1 MEGTDMLESY
11 THTVF
16 VVHDLESS
24 VRFYRDVLGLD
35 LVSKTDN
42 RGVERLAR
50 VLGFSELH
58 LKVAAL
64 TLGGDV
70 VLELL
75 EYVHPPGKDERIE
88 RNDLGA
94 AHLAFLVRDIDELY
108 ERTSTKGL
116 RFINPPTPAYE
127 GGKVVRK
134 SSYAQDPDGN
144 WLEFIERL

>member
-1 MEGTDMLESY
+1 M
-11 THTVF
+11 
-16 VVHDLESS
+16 
-24 VRFYRDVLGLD
+24 RFCRDVLGLE
-35 LVSKTDN
+35 LVSGTDN
-42 RGVERLAR
+42 RGLEKHARL
-50 VLGFSELH
+50 LGFPEVH
-58 LKVAAL
+58 LKAAAL

-94 AHLAFLVRDIDELY
+94 AHLAFLVRDVDKLY

-116 RFINPPTPAYE
+116 RFINPPTPTYE
-127 GGKVVRK
+127 GGRVVRK
-134 SSYAQDPDGN
+134 SSYAQNPDGN